1 MPTSVWIIILI
12 SFLLL
17 ILLKQPL
24 TNIILRKK
32 VLFEEGAKDYFIE
45 SSFEVVETI
54 LSLFS
59 NTLSFIRVGAFALN
73 HVGLFVA
80 FSAMAQMTN
89 NKGASILILILGNVI
104 IICLEGLIVFIQG
117 LRLQY
122 YELFSKYYEGGGVPF
137 EPVKVKFNQY

>member
-1 MPTSVWIIILI
+1 LS
-12 SFLLL
+12 
-17 ILLKQPL
+17 
-24 TNIILRKK
+24 NIILRKK

-89 NKGASILILILGNVI
+89 NKGASILILILGNII